1 MRHKWLILA
10 TARAVASPA
19 LSQGLPNARPQA
31 VGMSAER
38 LARIHPILQKEVDAQ
53 RMPGAVVMIARK
65 GKLVYADAV
74 GFQDKAAN
82 KPMTKDAIFE
92 IFSMTKPLTSV
103 GAMML
108 VEEGRIQLADPVS
121 KYLPALGKME
131 VLATDKEGK
140 TTREPA
146 KNQIAI
152 QDLLR
157 HTSGLTYGEF
167 TSNQELKQ
175 AYTDNKL
182 MTGVSRTLTPQQFT
196 EAVSKVPL
204 GREPGTAWEYSISVD
219 ILGRVIEAVSGQR
232 LSVFLNERLFQPL
245 KMADTGFRVP
255 EKDMAR
261 LAAVLPGQPPLLD
274 VSKDFPNDLGGAGG
288 VSTAAD
294 YLRFCQMMLNGGVL
308 DGKRILSPATVR
320 LMASDH
326 VGARPGAPGRGLMR
340 VNGYTF
346 GLGFAVRKEPGL
358 AAASGSEGEYS
369 WAGYAGT
376 FFWID
381 PKEQMAV
388 VLMTLTA
395 HPDRSYYR
403 RMIKDLVAAT
413 LEK

>member
-1 MRHKWLILA
+1 M
-10 TARAVASPA
+10 
-19 LSQGLPNARPQA
+19 
-31 VGMSAER
+31 
-38 LARIHPILQKEVDAQ
+38 
-53 RMPGAVVMIARK
+53 
-65 GKLVYADAV
+65 
-74 GFQDKAAN
+74 
-82 KPMTKDAIFE
+82 
-92 IFSMTKPLTSV
+92 
-103 GAMML
+103 
-108 VEEGRIQLADPVS
+108 
-121 KYLPALGKME
+121 
-131 VLATDKEGK
+131 
-140 TTREPA
+140 
-146 KNQIAI
+146 
-152 QDLLR
+152 
-157 HTSGLTYGEF
+157 
-167 TSNQELKQ
+167 
-175 AYTDNKL
+175 
-182 MTGVSRTLTPQQFT
+182 
-196 EAVSKVPL
+196 
-204 GREPGTAWEYSISVD
+204 
-219 ILGRVIEAVSGQR
+219 IEAVSGQR

-340 VNGYTF
+340 VDGYTF